1 MIIKRELL
9 KELADHLNN
18 PEISLITG
26 PRQAGKTTVIKI
38 LKKSFEARHEPVVYF
53 NLDLESDWQF
63 FSSQEK
69 LLETLRLRL
78 GHNRGFVFIDE
89 IQRKENAGLFLKG
102 IYDLETPYKFV
113 VSGSGSLELKEKIHE
128 SLAGRKRIFE
138 LSTLSFTEFVN
149 HKTNYLYEEKLGEFL
164 ASDKIKAES
173 LLLEYLSFGGYPKV
187 VLQEKIEEKL
197 KTIDEVYQS
206 YLVRDI
212 SYIYRIEKTEAFT
225 HLFKLMASLIGQT
238 INHNWLSKELG
249 LNLVTVKK
257 FLWYLEKTFILG
269 RTTPYFRSLGK
280 EIRKAPIYYFTDLG
294 LRNYASGR
302 FDRER
307 IISDPTQTG
316 FLFQNFVYRRLKEKM
331 RLTTNDLH
339 FWRTKDGAETDFVW
353 ERGTEILPIEVKYKN
368 LKEPE
373 VPRSLKSFIEKY
385 HPPQAWLVNLNL
397 ESRIDFKGTEVKFVP
412 YFRLFESSF

>member
-1 MIIKRELL
+1 MR
-9 KELADHLNN
+9 
-18 PEISLITG
+18 PS
-26 PRQAGKTTVIKI
+26 
-38 LKKSFEARHEPVVYF
+38 
-53 NLDLESDWQF
+53 
-63 FSSQEK
+63 
-69 LLETLRLRL
+69 
-78 GHNRGFVFIDE
+78 
-89 IQRKENAGLFLKG
+89 ENAGLFLKG
-102 IYDLETPYKFV
+102 IYDLETPYKFI

-128 SLAGRKRIFE
+128 SLAGRKRVFE

-173 LLLEYLSFGGYPKV
+173 LLSEYLAFGGYPKV
-187 VLQEKIEEKL
+187 ILQEKIEEKL
-197 KTIDEVYQS
+197 KTIDEIYQS

-225 HLFKLMASLIGQT
+225 HLFKLMASLAGQMT
-238 INHNWLSKELG
+238 NHNWLSRELG
-249 LNLVTVKK
+249 LNLSTVKK

-294 LRNYASGR
+294 LRNYALGQ